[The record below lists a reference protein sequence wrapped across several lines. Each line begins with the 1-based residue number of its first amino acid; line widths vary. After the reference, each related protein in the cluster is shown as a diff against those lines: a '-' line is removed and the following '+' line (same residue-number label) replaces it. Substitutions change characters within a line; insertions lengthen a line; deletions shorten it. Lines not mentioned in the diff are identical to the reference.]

1 MLNRKT
7 SILIFSFSMLLIG
20 GSAAAL
26 FRVQNNQTLG
36 IPGVKVVTEPIYNP
50 KGDVAGTNS
59 IKLPANLLGFDSVP
73 LPVTD
78 VELNWLPPDT
88 TYGRRHYKAKTGFE
102 AMISV
107 VLMGGDRTSIHKP
120 EYCLTGQGW
129 LIEKTET
136 TTIRIPAPHAYD
148 VPVKKMTVSRTIQQ
162 TNGQSIALKG
172 IYVFWFVADDQ
183 LSAEHGDRMWRMAK
197 DLLTRGVLER
207 WAYVTYFT
215 QCLPGQEDATYERMK
230 EFIAASVPEFQIT
243 TGKPLAAETAS
254 AEARK

>member
-1 MLNRKT
+1 AV
-7 SILIFSFSMLLIG
+7 F
-20 GSAAAL
+20 L
-26 FRVQNNQTLG
+26 FRVQANQRLG
-36 IPGVKVVTEPIYNP
+36 TPGLMVVSEPIHDP
-50 KGDVAGTNS
+50 KGNIAGTNS
-59 IKLPANLLGFDSVP
+59 VKLPAQVAGFQSQP
-73 LPVTD
+73 LPVTEI
-78 VELNWLPPDT
+78 ELNWLPPDT
-88 TYGRRHYKAKTGFE
+88 TYGRRHYKAEDGFE

-129 LIEKTET
+129 RIERSET
-136 TTIRIPAPHAYD
+136 TSIMMSAPHSYEL
-148 VPVKKMTVSRTIQQ
+148 PVKKMTVARDFKHP
-162 TNGQSIALKG
+162 NGQTIPLKG
-172 IYVFWFVADDQ
+172 IYVFWFVADQQ

-243 TGKPLAAETAS
+243 TGKPVASQTAS
-254 AEARK
+254 ADGTK